1 MYRFSKLCSPAHLDR
16 WHYFCEPIHQKTL
29 LTTQTSLPLHLLNMK
44 NLIWKYE
51 NHSSQT
57 YKQSSDPLLSQMK
70 KHPFSVISFCSLFYL
85 NRKTIT
91 QNQKFSP
98 WITTLDQ
105 HLHSFFS
112 SFQWLLPNVLVVIH
126 IRSIDENCVTTMCS
140 GFLLL

>member
-98 WITTLDQ
+98 WITTLINTFT
-105 HLHSFFS
+105 HFS
-112 SFQWLLPNVLVVIH
+112 VVVIH
-126 IRSIDENCVTTMCS
+126 IRSIDKNCVTTICS

>member
-1 MYRFSKLCSPAHLDR
+1 MCSLSHLDR
-16 WHYFCEPIHQKTL
+16 WHYFCEPIYQKSL
-29 LTTQTSLPLHLLNMK
+29 LTTQTSLPFHLLNLK
-44 NLIWKYE
+44 DLFRTN
-51 NHSSQT
+51 SSQI
-57 YKQSSDPLLSQMK
+57 YKQSSGPLSSQMK
-70 KHPFSVISFCSLFYL
+70 KHSFSVISFCSLFYL

-126 IRSIDENCVTTMCS
+126 IRSIDKNCVTTMCS